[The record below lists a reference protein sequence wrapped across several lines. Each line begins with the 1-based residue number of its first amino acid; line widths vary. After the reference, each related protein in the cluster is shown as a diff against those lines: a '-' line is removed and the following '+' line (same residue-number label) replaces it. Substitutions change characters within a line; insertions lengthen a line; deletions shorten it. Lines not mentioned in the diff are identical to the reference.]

1 MKLAELELKDD
12 ETKFGGTIFCG
23 ETFKDFIEDVD
34 EEDAEHCNTVNDFN
48 ELLKICGLL
57 PLTKKNYPNVEISD
71 KTIKELF
78 KEKSQ

>member
-12 ETKFGGTIFCG
+12 ETKFGGINFCG
-23 ETFKDFIEDVD
+23 ETFKDFIEDVG
-34 EEDAEHCNTVNDFN
+34 EEDIKYCNTVNDFN
-48 ELLKICGLL
+48 ALLQICGLL
-57 PLTKKNYPNVEISD
+57 PLTEKNYPNIEISD